1 MENNGYTYN
10 IGRIWN
16 TRSDDD
22 SVRIF
27 YMEAE
32 QIHTGNSDDR
42 VRPRLQEVG
51 RYYYQTDRPTKVST
65 NGAKETKRNL

>member
-1 MENNGYTYN
+1 MEKNGYFSS
-10 IGRIWN
+10 IGTVWN
-16 TRSDDD
+16 TSYDDD

-32 QIHTGNSDDR
+32 QVHTRNSNDR

-51 RYYYQTDRPTKVST
+51 RYYY
-65 NGAKETKRNL
+65 

>member
-1 MENNGYTYN
+1 MENNGYFNNT
-10 IGRIWN
+10 GTIWN

-22 SVRIF
+22 SVWIF

-32 QIHTGNSDDR
+32 QVHTGNSNDR

-51 RYYYQTDRPTKVST
+51 RYYY
-65 NGAKETKRNL
+65 